1 MRPHRLSILVCLL
14 LIALPSVQ
22 VFSQSGFIDS
32 MREFKNELKSYLS
45 QLETIQSEIALNQ
58 DYEQISNEYL
68 ICTPQMD
75 AFYEENKSFI
85 QLKKQKDLSDL
96 WSKILLSRKEI
107 EKQLED
113 LKLKAQK
120 EEQARDL
127 EAALTATSLQYDQL
141 SERFRKRAL
150 MKRKA
155 ANDTL
160 DVLKKRDGELYQ
172 NYLTQKTQHAEL
184 IKQNDLL
191 DSLCRRIESSHKA
204 IDEAQNLKITNWGDI
219 IFKVTIVTALLA
231 FLINIIVSKKKL
243 NNQLNGK
250 KKKKKFTPSI

>member
-1 MRPHRLSILVCLL
+1 MRPRRLSILVCFLL
-14 LIALPSVQ
+14 MALPSAQ

-32 MREFKNELKSYLS
+32 VKEFRSELKNYLS
-45 QLETIQSEIALNQ
+45 QLDAIQGEIALGQ
-58 DYEQISNEYL
+58 DYERISNEFL
-68 ICTPQMD
+68 VCTPQMD

-85 QLKKQKDLSDL
+85 QLKKQKDLIDL

-107 EKQLED
+107 EKQLEE
-113 LKLKAQK
+113 LKQKAQQ
-120 EEQARDL
+120 EAQARDL
-127 EAALTATSLQYDQL
+127 ESALTATSLQYDQL
-141 SERFRKRAL
+141 SERFRKRAQ

-160 DVLKKRDGELYQ
+160 AVLKKRDSELYQ
-172 NYLTQKTQHAEL
+172 NYLTQKTRHAEL
-184 IKQNDLL
+184 IKQNELL
-191 DSLCRRIESSHKA
+191 DSLCRRIESGHKT
-204 IDEAQNLKITNWGDI
+204 IDEAQNFKIANWGDI

-250 KKKKKFTPSI
+250 KKKKFTPSI